1 MKIAVYYRGYLRTIS
16 KTFENQKKYLFQN
29 NDIDFFCHTWNS
41 YPEEI
46 QYVKD
51 VINPKRLLIDEMKKF
66 EINPYNTM
74 TITNNN
80 IDISTDHQKDK
91 RLSDGYLQS
100 IPYNVLSMMYSLNQV
115 NNLCKEYSQLNSIKY
130 DAIIVLRPDIYFYDK
145 LQYNELDLKKINIS
159 WYENIGDHLNN
170 PHAII
175 DHIAISNVEN
185 IRNYCDCFLYIP
197 SYYYNQ
203 SIPFVPET
211 LLGYHVKF
219 NSIETNMIKTR
230 HKVIRIENYNPY
242 DNLDK

>member
-1 MKIAVYYRGYLRTIS
+1 MKIAVCYRGYLRTLS
-16 KTFENQKKYLFQN
+16 KTFENQKKYLFQEN
-29 NDIDFFCHTWNS
+29 EIDFFCHTWNS

-46 QYVKD
+46 QYVRDIIK
-51 VINPKRLLIDEMKKF
+51 PKRLLIDEIKKF

-74 TITNNN
+74 EITNNI
-80 IDISTDHQKDK
+80 IDISSDYGKHK
-91 RLSDGYLQS
+91 RLSNGYLQS

-130 DAIIVLRPDIYFYDK
+130 DAIIILRPDIYFYDK
-145 LQYNELDLKKINIS
+145 LEYNEVDLQKINIS

-170 PHAII
+170 HHAII

-185 IRNYCDCFLYIP
+185 INNYCDCFLYIP

-219 NSIETNMIKTR
+219 NCIEINMVKTR
-230 HKVIRIENYNPY
+230 HKVIRIENYNHY